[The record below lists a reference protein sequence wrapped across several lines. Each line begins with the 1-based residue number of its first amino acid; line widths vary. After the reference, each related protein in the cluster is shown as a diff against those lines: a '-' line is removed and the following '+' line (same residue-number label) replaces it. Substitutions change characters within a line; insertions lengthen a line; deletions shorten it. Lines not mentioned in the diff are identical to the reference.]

1 MKALFV
7 SDLDGTLLDPEA
19 RLDAGARERLNRLIR
34 NGLQFTVAS
43 ARSVYSMVE
52 ILDGL
57 DLRLPV
63 IEFNGGYVSEFST
76 QRSLVCHSIQRP
88 LALATTEIALSA
100 GLSPIFSTQ
109 LDGQQQV
116 YLSHGDLNAGQ
127 HWYLRDREEASDP
140 RPRSRVDPHRMP
152 EERIVCITLIDR
164 ERALLPMRE
173 AARVRFGASLQ
184 THLFENRYN
193 PGWYWLTFHAADAT
207 KAHALEWLAERHG
220 FAMEQ
225 VTVFGDDLNDLPMF
239 QAAGK
244 GIAVANAHP
253 EIKRASAEL
262 IGPHHENSVVDYLE
276 RVARTSS

>member
-19 RLDAGARERLNRLIR
+19 RLDTGARERLNRLIR

-76 QRSLVCHSIQRP
+76 QRSLVCRSIERP

-127 HWYLRDREEASDP
+127 HW
-140 RPRSRVDPHRMP
+140 
-152 EERIVCITLIDR
+152 
-164 ERALLPMRE
+164 
-173 AARVRFGASLQ
+173 
-184 THLFENRYN
+184 
-193 PGWYWLTFHAADAT
+193 
-207 KAHALEWLAERHG
+207 
-220 FAMEQ
+220 
-225 VTVFGDDLNDLPMF
+225 
-239 QAAGK
+239 
-244 GIAVANAHP
+244 
-253 EIKRASAEL
+253 
-262 IGPHHENSVVDYLE
+262 
-276 RVARTSS
+276 